1 MSSEYV
7 IVLTTFPDQL
17 GAEKLAGELVT
28 NQLAAC
34 VNILPKMVSIYEWQ
48 EKLEKGQ
55 EHQMVIKTRS
65 QLVPKIEQ
73 LISKQHPYELAELL
87 VLPVVSGS
95 KDFLTW
101 ITETTHEKQQ
111 TKQIVL
117 PEKQW
122 VQLDFSCPNSNLL
135 GQFYGIG

>member
-28 NQLAAC
+28 SQLAAC

-101 ITETTHEKQQ
+101 ITETTHEK
-111 TKQIVL
+111 
-117 PEKQW
+117 
-122 VQLDFSCPNSNLL
+122 
-135 GQFYGIG
+135 

>member
-1 MSSEYV
+1 
-7 IVLTTFPDQL
+7 
-17 GAEKLAGELVT
+17 VT

-101 ITETTHEKQQ
+101 ITETTHEK
-111 TKQIVL
+111 
-117 PEKQW
+117 
-122 VQLDFSCPNSNLL
+122 
-135 GQFYGIG
+135 